1 MNAERIAFMK
11 YDFTTV
17 MNRAGHDALAVD
29 CPPAPPK
36 DGFDLIPMWVAD
48 MNFPTAPSIVE
59 SVRKRLDHH
68 AFGYFIPRD
77 EYFDS
82 IIRWQ
87 SRRNGTEGLDRT
99 HIGFE
104 NGVLGGVTSALNA
117 MKPRDNKVLIHAPTY
132 TGFTGCLTNAGYE
145 LIHSYLA
152 PDENGIWRM
161 DFADME
167 AKIVEHG
174 ITAAVFCS
182 PHNPCGRVWERHEI
196 ESAMAVFEKHG
207 VKVVSDE
214 IWSDIILG
222 GHKHIPTQ
230 SVSEYAKNNTAAMY
244 ATTKTFNLAGLV
256 GAYHIIFNPELN
268 AEVSHASSLSHYNN
282 MNVLSMYAL
291 IGAYTDEGEEWVDEL
306 RKVITGNVKY
316 ACDYIRERFDGVR
329 VSEAQGTYMIFPD
342 CREWCEKT
350 GKTMDDILHAAWD
363 KGVAVNDGRPFHGE
377 YSLRINLALPLS
389 RVKEAFDRLDK
400 YVFNA

>member
-1 MNAERIAFMK
+1 AIA
-11 YDFTTV
+11 V
-17 MNRAGHDALAVD
+17 EN
-29 CPPAPPK
+29 PPGQPK

-48 MNFPTAPSIVE
+48 MNFPTAPSILE
-59 SVRKRLDHH
+59 AVRNRLDHH
-68 AFGYFIPRD
+68 AFGYFNPRG
-77 EYFDS
+77 EYFDA

-87 SRRNGTEGLDRT
+87 KERNGVEGLERS
-99 HIGFE
+99 HIGYE

-117 MKPRDNKVLIHAPTY
+117 MQPKDKKVLIHAPTY
-132 TGFTGCLTNAGYE
+132 VGFTGCLTNAGYE
-145 LIHSYLA
+145 LIHSRLV

-161 DFADME
+161 DIADME

-196 ESAMAVFEKHG
+196 EEAMALFEKYG

-214 IWSDIILG
+214 IWSDIILS
-222 GHKHIPTQ
+222 GHRHIPTQ

-256 GAYHIIFNPELN
+256 GAYHIIYNPELH
-268 AEVSHASSLSHYNN
+268 AAVSSAAGKSHYNS

-291 IGAYTDEGEEWVDEL
+291 IGAYSKEGAEWVDEL
-306 RKVITGNVKY
+306 REVITGSVKF
-316 ACDYIRERFDGVR
+316 ACGYIREHFDGVR
-329 VSEAQGTYMIFPD
+329 VSEAEGTYMIFPD
-342 CREWCEKT
+342 CRAWCEKN
-350 GKTMDDILHAAWD
+350 GRTMDDILHAAWD
-363 KGVAVNDGRPFHGE
+363 CGVALQDGRPFHGE
-377 YSLRINLALPLS
+377 YSLRMNLALPLS

>member
-1 MNAERIAFMK
+1 MK
-11 YDFTTV
+11 YDFTTI

-29 CPPAPPK
+29 NPPAKPK
-36 DGFDLIPMWVAD
+36 GGFDLIPMWVAD
-48 MNFPTAPSIVE
+48 MNFPTAPSILEAV
-59 SVRKRLDHH
+59 KGRLDHH
-68 AFGYFIPRD
+68 SFGYFNPRD
-77 EYFDS
+77 EYFDA

-87 SRRNGTEGLDRT
+87 KERNGAEGLERAN
-99 HIGFE
+99 IGYE

-117 MKPRDNKVLIHAPTY
+117 MQPKDKKVLIHAPTY
-132 TGFTGCLTNAGYE
+132 VGFTGCLTNAGYE
-145 LIHSYLA
+145 LIHSYLR

-182 PHNPCGRVWERHEI
+182 PHNPCGRVWERWEI
-196 ESAMAVFEKHG
+196 EGAMAVFEKHG

-214 IWSDIILG
+214 IWSDIILE
-222 GHKHIPTQ
+222 GHSHIPTQ

-244 ATTKTFNLAGLV
+244 AITKTFSLAGLV
-256 GAYHIIFNPELN
+256 GAYHIIYNPELH
-268 AEVSHASSLSHYNN
+268 AAVSAAAGKSHYNN

-291 IGAYTDEGEEWVDEL
+291 IGAYAKEGKEWVNEL
-306 RKVITGNVKY
+306 CEVITGNVKY
-316 ACDYIRERFDGVR
+316 ACSYIREHFDGVR
-329 VSEAQGTYMIFPD
+329 VSEAEGTYMIFPD
-342 CREWCEKT
+342 CRKWCEKN
-350 GKTMDDILHAAWD
+350 GKTIDDILHAAWD
-363 KGVAVNDGRPFHGE
+363 CGVALQDGRPFHGE
-377 YSLRINLALPLS
+377 YALRINLALPLS